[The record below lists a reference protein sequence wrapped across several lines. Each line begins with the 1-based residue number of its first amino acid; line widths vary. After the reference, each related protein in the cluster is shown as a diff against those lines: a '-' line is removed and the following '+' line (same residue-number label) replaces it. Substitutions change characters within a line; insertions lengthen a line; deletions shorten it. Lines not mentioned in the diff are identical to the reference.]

1 MTRKYNRIMAMAVA
15 AALAAPLAHAD
26 SFTTEGGLQG
36 RWSLNASVGTN
47 IRMKDADKNLI
58 SVVNGGTAGAGADDG
73 NLNFQKHDAY
83 STVAK
88 VTGEFELKNDTYGVF
103 VRAFA
108 WYDNTLREGGVPHGS
123 FNNGYVPGAN
133 LSDTGFDRLS
143 TFDGAA
149 LADAYVFANYDLSG
163 KPLTLK
169 LGNQVI
175 NWGESL
181 FVPGINAMGAFDLN
195 AARRPGAQVK
205 EILRPQPALMANL
218 GLGNGLSVEAFYQL
232 GWKQSV
238 VDGCGTYWSAAD
250 SLNCNNGT
258 ILFGDGTKL
267 NDQGQY
273 NGAPLLAGLPAA
285 LDPLL
290 ASLGL
295 SRSMPLNFRMTTA
308 EKIKPKDSGQ
318 FGLSS
323 HYFADPIATDFGVYF
338 ARYHNH
344 TPIVSTVKQPSALP
358 SVWSGKLEQLA
369 KLAPPAVAAALGSLG
384 RLSPGNIVWDYSG
397 ENVKTMGVSAAT
409 EVGGF
414 SLFGEV
420 SRTKDIP
427 VQINAIDMLV
437 GTVLGIGPQARLF
450 AVAHDP
456 NVPTGTV
463 IHGYD
468 RKDKTQAQVSFI
480 RLIPQVMGADSLN
493 LLGEVAAQ
501 KWTGIG
507 DPNTSTRYVR
517 GFAYNFGPTAA
528 LGGTCGPA
536 GIQPNKSYC
545 ENEGYA
551 TPSAWGY
558 RLSAELLYA
567 NVVAGINLKPRVY
580 FAHDVHGYA
589 ADNLFI
595 QDRKT
600 RSAGL
605 RADYNNRYYA
615 DISYT
620 SYNKN
625 AKYDQFH
632 DHDFMS
638 FVVGANF

>member
-1 MTRKYNRIMAMAVA
+1 MTRKYNRIMALAVA
-15 AALAAPLAHAD
+15 AALATPLAHAD
-26 SFTTEGGLQG
+26 TFTTDNGLEG
-36 RWSLNASVGTN
+36 RWSLNASVGTS

-73 NLNFQKHDAY
+73 NLNFKKHDPY
-83 STVAK
+83 STVGK
-88 VTGEFELKNDTYGVF
+88 LTGEFELKGDNGGVF
-103 VRAFA
+103 MRAFA
-108 WYDNTLREGGVPHGS
+108 WYDYTLKSHNMSHGH
-123 FNNGYVPGAN
+123 FNNGFKSNTN
-133 LSDTGFDRLS
+133 LDDSGFDQLS
-143 TFDGAA
+143 TFDGLA
-149 LADAYVFANYDLSG
+149 LADAYMFGNWDLGG
-163 KPLTLK
+163 KPLSVK

-181 FVPGINAMGAFDLN
+181 FVPGINAMGAFDTS

-218 GLGNGLSVEAFYQL
+218 GLGNGVSVEAFYNL
-232 GWKQSV
+232 GWRQNV
-238 VDGCGTYWSAAD
+238 VDGCGTYWSVAD

-258 ILFGDGTKL
+258 VLFGDGTKM
-267 NDQGQY
+267 NDRGQY

-285 LDPLL
+285 LDPVL

-308 EKIKPKDSGQ
+308 PKIKPKNSGQ

-323 HYFADPIATDFGVYF
+323 HYFADAIATDFGVYF
-338 ARYHNH
+338 ARYHSH
-344 TPIVSTVKQPSALP
+344 SPIVSVVKQPSALP
-358 SVWSGKLEQLA
+358 SVWSGRIAQLA
-369 KLAPPAVAAALGSLG
+369 KAVPALAPSLGSLA
-384 RLSPGNIVWDYSG
+384 LLPPGNIVWDYSG
-397 ENVKTMGVSAAT
+397 ENVKTLGLSAAT

-420 SRTKDIP
+420 SRTRDIP
-427 VQINAIDMLV
+427 VQINAIDLLV
-437 GTVLGIGPQARLF
+437 GTALGLGPQAKLA
-450 AVAHDP
+450 AVARDP

-480 RLIPQVMGADSLN
+480 RQIPQVLGADSLT
-493 LLGEVAAQ
+493 LLGEVAGQ
-501 KWTGIG
+501 KWSGIG

-517 GFAYNFGPTAA
+517 GFGYNFGPTAA
-528 LGGTCGPA
+528 LGGNCPA
-536 GIQPNKSYC
+536 SIQPNKSYC

-551 TPSAWGY
+551 TSSAWGY
-558 RLSAELLYA
+558 RLSAEFLFP
-567 NVVAGINLKPRVY
+567 NVVAGINLKPRLF
-580 FAHDVHGYA
+580 FAHDVKGYA
-589 ADNLFI
+589 ADNLFVE
-595 QDRKT
+595 DRQT
-600 RSAGL
+600 RSVGL

-620 SYNKN
+620 SYNKS

-632 DHDFMS
+632 DRDNMS
-638 FVVGANF
+638 FVIGANF

>member
-1 MTRKYNRIMAMAVA
+1 MTRKYNRIMALAVA
-15 AALAAPLAHAD
+15 AALATPLAHAD
-26 SFTTEGGLQG
+26 TFTTDNGLEG
-36 RWSLNASVGTN
+36 RWSLNMSVGTS

-58 SVVNGGTAGAGADDG
+58 SVPNGGTAGAGADDG
-73 NLNFQKHDAY
+73 NLNFKKHDAY
-83 STVAK
+83 STVGK
-88 VTGEFELKNDTYGVF
+88 LTGELELKGDTYGLF
-103 VRAFA
+103 TRAFA
-108 WYDNTLREGGVPHGS
+108 WYDRVLKGREMSHGH
-123 FNNGYVPGAN
+123 FNNGYKPN
-133 LSDTGFDRLS
+133 SELSDTGFDQLS
-143 TFDGAA
+143 TFDGVA
-149 LADAYVFANYDLSG
+149 LADAYVFANWDLGG
-163 KPLTLK
+163 KALSAK

-181 FVPGINAMGAFDLN
+181 FVPGINAMGAFDTS

-218 GLGNGLSVEAFYQL
+218 GLGNGVSVEAFYNL
-232 GWKQSV
+232 GWRQNV

-258 ILFGDGTKL
+258 VLFGDGTKL

-273 NGAPLLAGLPAA
+273 NGAPFLAALPAA
-285 LDPLL
+285 LDPVL

-308 EKIKPKDSGQ
+308 EKIKPKKSGQ
-318 FGLSS
+318 FGVSS
-323 HYFADPIATDFGVYF
+323 HYFADAIATDFGVYF
-338 ARYHNH
+338 ARYHSH
-344 TPIVSTVKQPSALP
+344 SPIVSVVKQPSALP
-358 SVWSGKLEQLA
+358 SVWSGRLAQLVKA
-369 KLAPPAVAAALGSLG
+369 VPSLAPALGTLG
-384 RLSPGNIVWDYSG
+384 VLPAGNIVWDYSG
-397 ENVKTMGVSAAT
+397 ENVKTLGLSAAT

-427 VQINAIDMLV
+427 VQINAIDLLV
-437 GTVLGIGPQARLF
+437 GTALGIGPQAKL
-450 AVAHDP
+450 AVIARNP
-456 NVPTGTV
+456 AVPTGTV

-480 RLIPQVMGADSLN
+480 RQIPQVLGADSLT
-493 LLGEVAAQ
+493 LLGEVAGQ
-501 KWTGIG
+501 KWSGIG

-517 GFAYNFGPTAA
+517 GFMYNFGPTAA

-536 GIQPNKSYC
+536 GIQPNASYC

-551 TPSAWGY
+551 TSSAWGY
-558 RLSAELLYA
+558 RLSAEMLFP
-567 NVVAGINLKPRVY
+567 NVVAGVNFKPRVY
-580 FAHDVHGYA
+580 FAHDVKGYA
-589 ADNLFI
+589 ADNLFVE
-595 QDRKT
+595 DRQT
-600 RSAGL
+600 RSVGL

-620 SYNKN
+620 SYNKS

-632 DHDFMS
+632 DRDNMQ
-638 FVVGANF
+638 FVIGANF

>member
-1 MTRKYNRIMAMAVA
+1 MTRKYNRIMAVAVA

-36 RWSLNASVGTN
+36 RWSLNASIGTN

-73 NLNFQKHDAY
+73 NLNFHKHESY
-83 STVAK
+83 STVGK
-88 VTGEFELKNDTYGVF
+88 LTGELELKGDTYGVF
-103 VRAFA
+103 LRGFA
-108 WYDNTLREGGVPHGS
+108 WYDWRLKGHAMRHGS
-123 FNNGYVPGAN
+123 FNNGYVPN
-133 LSDTGFDRLS
+133 SSLSDEGFDRLS

-149 LADAYVFANYDLSG
+149 LADAYVFANYDLGG
-163 KPLTLK
+163 KPMTVK

-232 GWKQSV
+232 DWKQSV

-258 ILFGDGTKL
+258 ILFGDGTRL
-267 NDQGQY
+267 NDRGQY

-295 SRSMPLNFRMTTA
+295 SRAMPINFRMTTA
-308 EKIKPKDSGQ
+308 EKIEPKKSGQ
-318 FGLSS
+318 FGVSS
-323 HYFADPIATDFGVYF
+323 HYFADAISTDFGFYF
-338 ARYHNH
+338 ARYHSH
-344 TPIVSTVKQPSALP
+344 APIVSIVKQPSALP
-358 SVWSGKLEQLA
+358 SVWSGRLEQLA
-369 KLAPPAVAAALGSLG
+369 KVAPPAVAAALGSLG
-384 RLSPGNIVWDYSG
+384 RLPAGNIVWDYSG
-397 ENVKTMGVSAAT
+397 ENVKTLGLSAAT

-414 SLFGEV
+414 SLFGEI
-420 SRTKDIP
+420 SRTRDIP

-437 GTVLGIGPQARLF
+437 GTALGIGPQARL
-450 AVAHDP
+450 AAIARDP
-456 NVPTGTV
+456 SVPTGTV

-480 RLIPQVMGADSLN
+480 RQIPQVLAADSLT
-493 LLGEVAAQ
+493 LLGEIAGQ
-501 KWTGIG
+501 KWSGIG
-507 DPNTSTRYVR
+507 DPNTSTRYGR

-528 LGGTCGPA
+528 LRGTCGPA
-536 GIQPNKSYC
+536 GIQPNASYC

-551 TPSAWGY
+551 TSSAWGY
-558 RLSAELLYA
+558 RLSAEFLYP
-567 NVVAGINLKPRVY
+567 NVVGGVNLKPRLF

-595 QDRKT
+595 EDRKT
-600 RSAGL
+600 RSIGV

-620 SYNKN
+620 AYNKN

-632 DHDFMS
+632 DRDFMS

>member
-1 MTRKYNRIMAMAVA
+1 MTRKYNRSMALAVA
-15 AALAAPLAHAD
+15 AALASPLAHAD
-26 SFTTEGGLQG
+26 SFTTDTGLEG
-36 RWSLNASVGTN
+36 RWALNMSLGTS

-73 NLNFQKHDAY
+73 NLNFRKHDAY
-83 STVAK
+83 STVGK
-88 VTGEFELKNDTYGVF
+88 LTGEFEIKGDTYGIF
-103 VRAFA
+103 ARGFA
-108 WYDNTLREGGVPHGS
+108 WYDYTLNHHDMPHGS
-123 FNNGYVPGAN
+123 FNNGYVPNARLN
-133 LSDTGFDRLS
+133 DYGFDYLS
-143 TFDGAA
+143 TFDGVA
-149 LADAYVFANYDLSG
+149 LADAYVFGNWDLGG
-163 KPLTLK
+163 KPLTAK

-181 FVPGINAMGAFDLN
+181 FVPGINAMGAFDTS

-205 EILRPQPALMANL
+205 EVLRPQPALMANL
-218 GLGNGLSVEAFYQL
+218 GLGNGVSVEAFYNL
-232 GWKQSV
+232 GWKQNV

-258 ILFGDGTKL
+258 VLFGDGTKM

-285 LDPLL
+285 LDPVL

-308 EKIKPKDSGQ
+308 EKVKPKNSGQ
-318 FGLSS
+318 FGVSG
-323 HYFADPIATDFGVYF
+323 HYFADAISTDFGLYF
-338 ARYHNH
+338 ARYHSH
-344 TPIVSTVKQPSALP
+344 SPIVSVVKQPSALP
-358 SVWSGKLEQLA
+358 SVWSGRIAQLA
-369 KLAPPAVAAALGSLG
+369 KAVPALAPALGTLAALP
-384 RLSPGNIVWDYSG
+384 PGNIVWDYSG
-397 ENVKTMGVSAAT
+397 ENVKTLGLSAAT
-409 EVGGF
+409 EVAGF

-427 VQINAIDMLV
+427 VQINAIDLLV
-437 GTVLGIGPQARLF
+437 GTALGIGPQAKL
-450 AVAHDP
+450 AVVARDP

-480 RLIPQVMGADSLN
+480 RQIPQVLGADSLT
-493 LLGEVAAQ
+493 LLGEVAGQ
-501 KWTGIG
+501 KWSGIG
-507 DPNTSTRYVR
+507 DPNTSTRYGR
-517 GFAYNFGPTAA
+517 AFMFNFGPTAA

-536 GIQPNKSYC
+536 GIQPNASYC
-545 ENEGYA
+545 ENQGFA
-551 TPSAWGY
+551 TSSAWGY
-558 RLSAELLYA
+558 RLSAELQFPNA
-567 NVVAGINLKPRVY
+567 VAGVNLKPRLF
-580 FAHDVHGYA
+580 FAHDVKGYS
-589 ADNLFI
+589 ADYLFI
-595 QDRKT
+595 EDRQT
-600 RSAGL
+600 RSIGL

-620 SYNKN
+620 SYNKS

-632 DHDFMS
+632 DRDNMS

>member
-1 MTRKYNRIMAMAVA
+1 MSRQYNRTMAVAVA

-26 SFTTEGGLQG
+26 NFTTEGGLQG

-47 IRMKDADKNLI
+47 IRMTDADKNLI
-58 SVVNGGTAGAGADDG
+58 AVVNGGTAGAGADDG
-73 NLNFQKHDAY
+73 NLNFKKHDAY
-83 STVAK
+83 STVGK
-88 VTGEFELKNDTYGVF
+88 LIGELELKGDTYGVF
-103 VRAFA
+103 LRGFA
-108 WYDNTLREGGVPHGS
+108 WYDWTLKGSGVEHGS
-123 FNNGYVPGAN
+123 FNNAYVPGAK
-133 LSDTGFDRLS
+133 LSDEGFDRLS

-149 LADAYVFANYDLSG
+149 LADAYVFANYDLGG
-163 KPLTLK
+163 KPINIK

-181 FVPGINAMGAFDLN
+181 FVPGINAMGPIDLN

-218 GLGNGLSVEAFYQL
+218 GFGNGLSVEAFYTIQ
-232 GWKQSV
+232 WKQSV
-238 VDGCGTYWSAAD
+238 VDGCGTYWSVAD

-258 ILFGDGTKL
+258 LLFGDGTKL
-267 NDQGQY
+267 NDRGQY

-295 SRSMPLNFRMTTA
+295 SRSMPLNFRIGTA
-308 EKIKPKDSGQ
+308 QKIEPKNSGQ

-323 HYFADPIATDFGVYF
+323 HYFADPISTDFGLYF
-338 ARYHNH
+338 ARYNSHM
-344 TPIVSTVKQPSALP
+344 PIVSTVKQPTPLP

-384 RLSPGNIVWDYSG
+384 RLSQGNIVWDYSG
-397 ENVKTMGVSAAT
+397 EDVKTLGLSAAT

-420 SRTKDIP
+420 SRTQDIP

-437 GTVLGIGPQARLF
+437 GTVLGIGPQAKLASIPR
-450 AVAHDP
+450 DP
-456 NVPTGTV
+456 SVPVGTV

-468 RKDKTQAQVSFI
+468 RKDKTQLQMSFI
-480 RLIPQVMGADSLN
+480 RLIPQVLGADSVN
-493 LLGEVAAQ
+493 LLGEVAVQ
-501 KWTGIG
+501 KWSGIG
-507 DPNTSTRYVR
+507 DPNTSTRYGR
-517 GFAYNFGPTAA
+517 GFAYNFAPTPA
-528 LGGTCGPA
+528 LGNTCPA
-536 GIQPNKSYC
+536 AIQPNASYC
-545 ENEGYA
+545 ENQGFA

-558 RLSAELLYA
+558 RLAAEFLYP
-567 NVVAGINLKPRVY
+567 NVVAGINLKPRLY

-589 ADNLFI
+589 ADNLFV
-595 QDRKT
+595 QDRQT
-600 RSAGL
+600 RSIGL
-605 RADYNNRYYA
+605 RGEYNSRYYA
-615 DISYT
+615 DVSYT
-620 SYNKN
+620 AYNKN

-638 FVVGANF
+638 FVVGVNF

>member
-1 MTRKYNRIMAMAVA
+1 MTRKYNRTMALAVA
-15 AALAAPLAHAD
+15 AALASPLAHAD
-26 SFTTEGGLQG
+26 TFSTDNGLEG
-36 RWSLNASVGTN
+36 RWSLNASVGTS

-58 SVVNGGTAGAGADDG
+58 SVPNGGTAGAGADDG
-73 NLNFQKHDAY
+73 NLNFSKHDAY
-83 STVAK
+83 STVGK
-88 VTGEFELKNDTYGVF
+88 LTGEFELKGETYGIF
-103 VRAFA
+103 ARGFA
-108 WYDNTLREGGVPHGS
+108 WYDYTLKHHQMAHGS
-123 FNNGYVPGAN
+123 FNNAYVPN
-133 LSDTGFDRLS
+133 TQLSDNGFDQLS

-149 LADAYVFANYDLSG
+149 LADAYVFANWNLGS
-163 KPLTLK
+163 KPLSVK

-181 FVPGINAMGAFDLN
+181 FVPGINAMGAFDTS

-218 GLGNGLSVEAFYQL
+218 GLGNGVSVEAFYNL
-232 GWKQSV
+232 GWRQNV

-258 ILFGDGTKL
+258 VLFGDSTKMD
-267 NDQGQY
+267 DQGQY
-273 NGAPLLAGLPAA
+273 NGKPFLAGLPAA
-285 LDPLL
+285 LDPVL

-308 EKIKPKDSGQ
+308 NKIKPKNSGQ
-318 FGLSS
+318 FGVSA
-323 HYFADPIATDFGVYF
+323 HYFADAIATDFGAYF
-338 ARYHNH
+338 ARYHGH
-344 TPIVSTVKQPSALP
+344 SPIVSVVKQPSPLP
-358 SVWSGKLEQLA
+358 SVWSGRLAQLVKA
-369 KLAPPAVAAALGSLG
+369 VPSLAPALGTLG
-384 RLSPGNIVWDYSG
+384 VLPAGNIVWDYSG
-397 ENVKTMGVSAAT
+397 ENVKTLGLSAAT

-427 VQINAIDMLV
+427 VQINAIDLLV
-437 GTVLGIGPQARLF
+437 GTALGIGPQAKL
-450 AVAHDP
+450 AVLARDP
-456 NVPTGTV
+456 SVPTGTV

-480 RLIPQVMGADSLN
+480 RQIPQVLGADSLT
-493 LLGEVAAQ
+493 LLGEVAGQ
-501 KWTGIG
+501 KWSGIG

-517 GFAYNFGPTAA
+517 GFMYNFGPTAA

-536 GIQPNKSYC
+536 GIQPNASYC
-545 ENEGYA
+545 ENQGYA
-551 TPSAWGY
+551 TSSAWGY
-558 RLSAELLYA
+558 RLSAELLFP
-567 NVVAGINLKPRVY
+567 NVVAGINFKPRLY
-580 FAHDVHGYA
+580 FAHDVKGYS

-595 QDRKT
+595 EDRQT
-600 RSAGL
+600 RSVGL

-620 SYNKN
+620 SYNKS

-632 DHDFMS
+632 DRDNMS
-638 FVVGANF
+638 FVIGANF

>member
-1 MTRKYNRIMAMAVA
+1 MTRKYNRTMALAVT
-15 AALAAPLAHAD
+15 AALASPLAHAD
-26 SFTTEGGLQG
+26 TFTTDNGLEG
-36 RWSLNASVGTN
+36 RWSLNASVGQS

-73 NLNFQKHDAY
+73 NLNFKKHDAY
-83 STVAK
+83 STVGK
-88 VTGEFELKNDTYGVF
+88 LTGEFELKGETYGLF
-103 VRAFA
+103 ARGFA
-108 WYDNTLREGGVPHGS
+108 WYDETLKSHKMPHGS
-123 FNNGYVPGAN
+123 FNNGYVPN
-133 LSDTGFDRLS
+133 TQLSDNGFDQLS

-149 LADAYVFANYDLSG
+149 LADAYVFANWDLGG
-163 KPLTLK
+163 KPMSVK

-181 FVPGINAMGAFDLN
+181 FVPGMNAMGAFDTS

-218 GLGNGLSVEAFYQL
+218 GLGNGVSVEAFYNL
-232 GWKQSV
+232 GWRQNV

-285 LDPLL
+285 LDPVL

-295 SRSMPLNFRMTTA
+295 SRAMPLNFRMTTA
-308 EKIKPKDSGQ
+308 SKIKPKNSGQ
-318 FGLSS
+318 FGLSG
-323 HYFADPIATDFGVYF
+323 HYFAEAISTDFGVYF
-338 ARYHNH
+338 ARYHGH
-344 TPIVSTVKQPSALP
+344 SPIVSVVKQPSALP
-358 SVWSGKLEQLA
+358 SVWSGRIAQLA
-369 KLAPPAVAAALGSLG
+369 KAVPALAPALGTLAV
-384 RLSPGNIVWDYSG
+384 LPPGNIVWDYSG
-397 ENVKTMGVSAAT
+397 ENVKTMGLSAAT

-414 SLFGEV
+414 SLSGEL

-427 VQINAIDMLV
+427 VQINAIDLLV
-437 GTVLGIGPQARLF
+437 GTALGIGPQAKLAAIAR
-450 AVAHDP
+450 DP
-456 NVPTGTV
+456 SVPTGTV

-480 RLIPQVMGADSLN
+480 RQIPQVLGADSLT
-493 LLGEVAAQ
+493 LLGEVAGQ
-501 KWTGIG
+501 KWSGIG

-517 GFAYNFGPTAA
+517 GFMYNFGPTAA

-536 GIQPNKSYC
+536 GIQPNASYC
-545 ENEGYA
+545 ENQGYA
-551 TPSAWGY
+551 TSSAWGY
-558 RLSAELLYA
+558 RLSAELLFP
-567 NVVAGINLKPRVY
+567 NVVAGINFKPRLF
-580 FAHDVHGYA
+580 FAHDVKGYS

-595 QDRKT
+595 EDRQT
-600 RSAGL
+600 RSIGL

-620 SYNKN
+620 SYNKS

-632 DHDFMS
+632 DRDNMS

>member
-1 MTRKYNRIMAMAVA
+1 MTRKYNRTMALAVA
-15 AALAAPLAHAD
+15 AALATPLAQAD
-26 SFTTEGGLQG
+26 TFTTDNGLEG
-36 RWSLNASVGTN
+36 RWSLNASVGTS

-73 NLNFQKHDAY
+73 NLNFTKRDPY
-83 STVAK
+83 STVGK
-88 VTGEFELKNDTYGVF
+88 LTGEFELKGDTYGIF
-103 VRAFA
+103 MRGFA
-108 WYDNTLREGGVPHGS
+108 WYDETLKSHNVPHGS
-123 FNNGYVPGAN
+123 FNNAYVPN
-133 LSDTGFDRLS
+133 THLSDDSFDQLS

-149 LADAYVFANYDLSG
+149 LADAYVFANWDLGG
-163 KPLTLK
+163 KPMSVK

-181 FVPGINAMGAFDLN
+181 FIPGINAMGAFDTS

-205 EILRPQPALMANL
+205 EILRPQRALMANL
-218 GLGNGLSVEAFYQL
+218 GLGNGVSVEAFYNL
-232 GWKQSV
+232 GWRQNV

-250 SLNCNNGT
+250 SLNCSNGT
-258 ILFGDGTKL
+258 ILFGDGTKM

-285 LDPLL
+285 LDPVL

-295 SRSMPLNFRMTTA
+295 SRSMPFNFRMTTA
-308 EKIKPKDSGQ
+308 DKIKPRSSGQ

-323 HYFADPIATDFGVYF
+323 HYFADAISTDFGIYF
-338 ARYHNH
+338 ARYNSHS
-344 TPIVSTVKQPSALP
+344 PIVSVVKQPSALP
-358 SVWSGKLEQLA
+358 SVWSGRIAQLA
-369 KLAPPAVAAALGSLG
+369 KAVPALAPSLG
-384 RLSPGNIVWDYSG
+384 TLGVLPPGNIVWDYSG
-397 ENVKTMGVSAAT
+397 ENVKTMGLSAAT

-414 SLFGEV
+414 SLFGEI

-427 VQINAIDMLV
+427 VQINAIDLLI
-437 GTVLGIGPQARLF
+437 GTALGLGPQAKLA
-450 AVAHDP
+450 AVARDP

-468 RKDKTQAQVSFI
+468 RKDKTQAQLSFI
-480 RLIPQVMGADSLN
+480 RQIPQVLGADSLT
-493 LLGEVAAQ
+493 LMGEVAGQ
-501 KWTGIG
+501 KWSGIG

-517 GFAYNFGPTAA
+517 AFMFNFGPTAA

-536 GIQPNKSYC
+536 GIQPNASYC
-545 ENEGYA
+545 ENQGYA
-551 TPSAWGY
+551 TTSAWGY
-558 RLSAELLYA
+558 RLSAELLFPNA
-567 NVVAGINLKPRVY
+567 VAGVNLKPRLF
-580 FAHDVHGYA
+580 FAHDVKGYS
-589 ADNLFI
+589 ADYLFVE
-595 QDRKT
+595 DRQT
-600 RSAGL
+600 RSIGL

-632 DHDFMS
+632 DRDNMS

>member
-1 MTRKYNRIMAMAVA
+1 MTRKYNRIMALAVA

-26 SFTTEGGLQG
+26 SFTTDGGLQG

-73 NLNFQKHDAY
+73 NLNFNKYDAY
-83 STVAK
+83 SAVAK

-103 VRAFA
+103 LRAFA
-108 WYDNTLREGGVPHGS
+108 WYDNKLKNQAVKHGN
-123 FNNGYVPGAN
+123 FINGYVAGTG
-133 LSDTGFDRLS
+133 LSDEGFDHLS

-149 LADAYVFANYDLSG
+149 LADAYVFANYDLGG
-163 KPLTLK
+163 KPLTVK

-181 FVPGINAMGAFDLN
+181 FVPGMNAMGPFDLN

-218 GLGNGLSVEAFYQL
+218 GLGNGLSVEAFYDL
-232 GWKQSV
+232 RWKQSV

-267 NDQGQY
+267 DDRGQF
-273 NGAPLLAGLPAA
+273 NGAPLLGTLPAA

-295 SRSMPLNFRMTTA
+295 SRATPLNFRMTTA
-308 EKIKPKDSGQ
+308 RKIEPKDSGQ
-318 FGLSS
+318 FGVSS
-323 HYFADPIATDFGVYF
+323 HYFADAIATDFGVYF

-344 TPIVSTVKQPSALP
+344 TPIVSVVKQPSALP

-384 RLSPGNIVWDYSG
+384 RLPQGNIVWDYSG
-397 ENVKTMGVSAAT
+397 EGVKTLGLSAAT

-437 GTVLGIGPQARLF
+437 GTVLGIGPQARL
-450 AVAHDP
+450 ATLARDP

-468 RKDKTQAQVSFI
+468 RKDKTQAQMSFI
-480 RLIPQVMGADSLN
+480 RLIPQVLGADSVN
-493 LLGEVAAQ
+493 LLGEVAVQ

-558 RLSAELLYA
+558 RLSAEFLYA
-567 NVVAGINLKPRVY
+567 NVVGGINLKPRLY

-620 SYNKN
+620 SYAKS

-638 FVVGANF
+638 LVVGVNF

>member
-1 MTRKYNRIMAMAVA
+1 MTRKYNRSMALAVA
-15 AALAAPLAHAD
+15 AALASPLAHAD
-26 SFTTEGGLQG
+26 SFTTETGLEG
-36 RWSLNASVGTN
+36 RWALNMSLGTS

-73 NLNFQKHDAY
+73 NLNFKKHDAY
-83 STVAK
+83 STVGK
-88 VTGEFELKNDTYGVF
+88 LTGEFEIKGDTYGMF
-103 VRAFA
+103 ARGFA
-108 WYDNTLREGGVPHGS
+108 WYDYTLNHHDMPHGS
-123 FNNGYVPGAN
+123 FNNGYVPNARLN
-133 LSDTGFDRLS
+133 DYGFDYLS
-143 TFDGAA
+143 TFDGVA
-149 LADAYVFANYDLSG
+149 LADAYVFGNWDLGG
-163 KPLTLK
+163 KPLTAK

-181 FVPGINAMGAFDLN
+181 FVPGINAMGAFDTS

-205 EILRPQPALMANL
+205 EVLRPQPALMANL
-218 GLGNGLSVEAFYQL
+218 GLGNGVSVEAFYNL
-232 GWKQSV
+232 GWRQNV

-258 ILFGDGTKL
+258 VLFGDGTKM

-285 LDPLL
+285 LDPVL

-308 EKIKPKDSGQ
+308 DKIKPKSSGQ
-318 FGLSS
+318 FGVSG
-323 HYFADPIATDFGVYF
+323 HYFADAISTDFGLYF
-338 ARYHNH
+338 ARYHSH
-344 TPIVSTVKQPSALP
+344 SPIVSVVKQPSALP
-358 SVWSGKLEQLA
+358 SVWSGRIAQLA
-369 KLAPPAVAAALGSLG
+369 KAVPALAPALGTLAV
-384 RLSPGNIVWDYSG
+384 LPPGNIVWDYSG
-397 ENVKTMGVSAAT
+397 ENVKTLGLSAAT
-409 EVGGF
+409 EVAGF

-427 VQINAIDMLV
+427 VQINAIDLLV
-437 GTVLGIGPQARLF
+437 GTALGIGPQAKLAAIAR
-450 AVAHDP
+450 DP

-480 RLIPQVMGADSLN
+480 RQIPQVLGADSLT
-493 LLGEVAAQ
+493 LLGEVAGQ
-501 KWTGIG
+501 KWSGIG

-517 GFAYNFGPTAA
+517 AFMFNFGPTAA

-536 GIQPNKSYC
+536 GIQPNASYC
-545 ENEGYA
+545 ENQGYA
-551 TPSAWGY
+551 TSSAWGY
-558 RLSAELLYA
+558 RLSAELLFPNA
-567 NVVAGINLKPRVY
+567 VAGVNLKPRLF
-580 FAHDVHGYA
+580 FAHDVKGYS
-589 ADNLFI
+589 ADYLFVE
-595 QDRKT
+595 DRQT
-600 RSAGL
+600 RSIGL

-620 SYNKN
+620 SYNKG

-632 DHDFMS
+632 DRDNMS